1 MRSKVVILLGRI
13 YEHSL
18 RCIPALRT
26 QDQAAL
32 RNLHA
37 YCLRRLKYLHS
48 SDNGHPPVAHRDV
61 KPENIL
67 LDAQFRA
74 CLSDFGISR
83 VRRSST
89 DSTTSKSSQQE
100 VH

>member
-1 MRSKVVILLGRI
+1 M
-13 YEHSL
+13 
-18 RCIPALRT
+18 
-26 QDQAAL
+26 Q
-32 RNLHA
+32 LH
-37 YCLRRLKYLHS
+37 YIHRLEYLHR

-100 VH
+100 VPFDLSSHCTLS